1 MLKKSKSVL
10 VVGFNTRPLVYSLYK
25 AGYEVY
31 AVDFFGDLD
40 LYPCVKKSIIITK
53 ELGSSYDLIKDYYHE
68 YLVKFTIDMLKKYPE
83 IDYLLIGSGL
93 DDAFEDREV
102 ILENINNIGSNITDV
117 NNNVSTIKLARDID
131 NIYRLLTS
139 KGYSV
144 PRTISYQE
152 YKKFKEIF
160 QFPFILKKKTGSGGI
175 NVIKIEDENQ
185 LYFNIKMQKNKGFI
199 PSDWL
204 IQEYIDGLAV
214 SCTTISNGRECEI
227 ISINRQII
235 GLNFLNPPKEFMYCG
250 NVVPANLFKNDEKLI
265 SKISKTLVNEL
276 ALKGINGFDF
286 VLKNHYPYLMEINPR
301 IPGSI
306 RASETALDLNL
317 LDLHIKS
324 FNASKWEYIK
334 NIIKTIKPKYF
345 ATKLIFFAPK
355 EIDLIKIKE
364 INNLEH
370 IHDKTEPLEL
380 IGKGEPVCTILFKE
394 KTFSDS
400 YFGAL
405 KIADRIKEIIK
416 RENKE

>member
-1 MLKKSKSVL
+1 MLKKSKLVL

-40 LYPCVKKSIIITK
+40 LHPYVKKSLIITK
-53 ELGSSYDLIKDYYHE
+53 ELGSSYDLIKDYYRE

-93 DDAFEDREV
+93 DDAFEDREE
-102 ILENINNIGSNITDV
+102 ILENINNVSSNIIDV
-117 NNNVSTIKLARDID
+117 NNDVSTIKLARDIN
-131 NIYRLLTS
+131 NIYRWLTS
-139 KGYSV
+139 KGHGV

-152 YKKFKEIF
+152 YKKFKDIF
-160 QFPFILKKKTGSGGI
+160 QFPFILKKKMGSGGI

-185 LYFNIKMQKNKGFI
+185 LSFNIKMQKNKGFI
-199 PSDWL
+199 PSHWL
-204 IQEYIDGLAV
+204 IQEYIDGIPI

-227 ISINRQII
+227 ISINHQII

-250 NVVPANLFKNDEKLI
+250 NVVPANLFKKDEILISEI
-265 SKISKTLVNEL
+265 SKILANEL
-276 ALKGINGFDF
+276 GLKGINGFDF

-306 RASETALDLNL
+306 RASEAALDLNL
-317 LDLHIKS
+317 LDLHINS

-334 NIIKTIKPKYF
+334 NFIKTIKPKSF
-345 ATKLIFFAPK
+345 ATKLIVFAPK
-355 EIDLIKIKE
+355 EIDISSLIK

-370 IHDKTEPLEL
+370 VHDKTEPSENVS
-380 IGKGEPVCTILFKE
+380 KGEPLCTVLLKGRN
-394 KTFSDS
+394 FSES
-400 YFGAL
+400 YFRAL
-405 KIADRIKEIIK
+405 KIVDAIKSIIDEK
-416 RENKE
+416 DK